1 MQVPRFIPFIVRLVT
16 SPLSRIRATRFLLLA
31 TCSLKKHTGSQLSQQ
46 SKTGAAALWARMTA
60 QCSKLCPEREIFLR
74 SGGQVKF
81 IRVSRTAQL
90 VAAGLVSSALIGW
103 AGLTLSMA
111 ASGARMEQDRAALTA
126 QGKAVASTASQVAT
140 YRKSVDQLAHE
151 LEERQDFMD
160 DLYRTHF
167 GKEDASP
174 AADVVGKPDARTSK
188 GAPKL
193 DAKISAA
200 PEAAPLLKIDARQ
213 RRFAALL
220 TGAVQQRADQAAAAI
235 RSFGLNPDSLARK
248 AAHAQ
253 GGPFVPWEG
262 QDAMPGEFEKLAK
275 ALSRM
280 EFLEASLLAIP
291 SGKPTAT
298 PMLSSSYG
306 YRSDPFNGHAAFHA
320 GLDFPGSMGQPIL
333 AAASG
338 KVSFVGQ
345 RSGYGNVVEVTHGN
359 GLMTRYAHLSG
370 FDARV
375 GQSVTRGEKIARM
388 GSTGRSTGPHLHFE
402 VRVNGNPINPRRFL
416 EARKDVLQ
424 IQQIATARLAD
435 VGNRG

>member
-1 MQVPRFIPFIVRLVT
+1 
-16 SPLSRIRATRFLLLA
+16 
-31 TCSLKKHTGSQLSQQ
+31 
-46 SKTGAAALWARMTA
+46 MTA

-81 IRVSRTAQL
+81 IRISRKAQL

-111 ASGARMEQDRAALTA
+111 ASSARIEQDRAALTA

-140 YRKSVDQLAHE
+140 YRKSVDQLAHD

-167 GKEDASP
+167 GKEDAAP
-174 AADVVGKPDARTSK
+174 AQDVVGKADAGTR
-188 GAPKL
+188 AHKL
-193 DAKISAA
+193 DTRISSA
-200 PEAAPLLKIDARQ
+200 PEAAPLLQIDARQ

-220 TGAVQQRADQAAAAI
+220 TSAVQQRADKAAAAI
-235 RSFGLNPDSLARK
+235 RSFGLNPDSLSRNAAR
-248 AAHAQ
+248 AQ

-359 GLMTRYAHLSG
+359 GLMTRYAHLSA

-375 GQSVTRGEKIARM
+375 GQPVTRGEKIARM

>member
-1 MQVPRFIPFIVRLVT
+1 M
-16 SPLSRIRATRFLLLA
+16 
-31 TCSLKKHTGSQLSQQ
+31 SQQ
-46 SKTGAAALWARMTA
+46 SKKGVATLWARIT
-60 QCSKLCPEREIFLR
+60 SLCPEREIFLR

-81 IRVSRTAQL
+81 IRISRRAQL
-90 VAAGLVSSALIGW
+90 VTAGVLSSALFGW

-111 ASGARMEQDRAALTA
+111 AGSATMERERAALA
-126 QGKAVASTASQVAT
+126 VQGKAVASTASKVAG
-140 YRKSVDQLAHE
+140 YRNSVDELAKD
-151 LEERQDFMD
+151 LEQRQDFMD

-167 GKEDASP
+167 GKEGTAP
-174 AADVVGKPDARTSK
+174 APNVVGAPDSETKAGAR
-188 GAPKL
+188 KL
-193 DAKISAA
+193 NTKISAA
-200 PEAAPLLKIDARQ
+200 PEAAPLLRIDARQ

-220 TGAVQQRADQAAAAI
+220 TGAVQQRADKAAAAI
-235 RSFGLNPDSLARK
+235 RSFGLNPDALARN
-248 AAHAQ
+248 AARAQNRAQ

-280 EFLEASLLAIP
+280 ELLENSLLTIP

-320 GLDFPGSMGQPIL
+320 GLDFPGSYGQPIL
-333 AAASG
+333 AAAAG

-345 RSGYGNVVEVTHGN
+345 RSGYGNVIEVTHGN
-359 GLMTRYAHLSG
+359 GIMTRYAHLSG
-370 FDARV
+370 FTAHAGQQVAR
-375 GQSVTRGEKIARM
+375 GDRIARM
-388 GSTGRSTGPHLHFE
+388 GSTGRSTGTHLHFE

-424 IQQIATARLAD
+424 IQQVATARLAD
-435 VGNRG
+435 VGDRG

>member
-1 MQVPRFIPFIVRLVT
+1 
-16 SPLSRIRATRFLLLA
+16 
-31 TCSLKKHTGSQLSQQ
+31 
-46 SKTGAAALWARMTA
+46 MTA

-81 IRVSRTAQL
+81 IRISRKAQL

-111 ASGARMEQDRAALTA
+111 ASSARIEQDRAALTA

-140 YRKSVDQLAHE
+140 YRKSVDQLVHE

-167 GKEDASP
+167 GKEDAAP
-174 AADVVGKPDARTSK
+174 AQDVVGKADAGTR
-188 GAPKL
+188 AHKL
-193 DAKISAA
+193 DTRISSA
-200 PEAAPLLKIDARQ
+200 PEAAPLLQLDARQ

-220 TGAVQQRADQAAAAI
+220 TGAVQQRADKAAAAI
-235 RSFGLNPDSLARK
+235 RSFGLNPDSLARN
-248 AAHAQ
+248 AARAQ

-359 GLMTRYAHLSG
+359 GLMTRYAHLSA

-375 GQSVTRGEKIARM
+375 GQPVTRGEKIARM